1 MFNMDDISFCEKQTP
16 YELEKILHTDKSS
29 IKNDSY
35 GMLKKE
41 NPNQVPSIF
50 KTNIH
55 KSTTKVRATTELM
68 EKGKKLFK

>member
-1 MFNMDDISFCEKQTP
+1 MFNMDDLSFCEKQTP
-16 YELEKILHTDKSS
+16 YELKKILPTDKQS
-29 IKNDSY
+29 IKNVSY
-35 GMLKKE
+35 RMLKKE

-50 KTNIH
+50 KTNIP